1 KCSIVERIADCR
13 TIASDLRSVN
23 VLYRT
28 PADRTRLP
36 PETSI
41 AKPGDA
47 FVEAFAKGLAVI
59 VAFDGAKRS
68 LSIAEVAERA
78 HLPRAG
84 ARRLLY
90 TLVQLGYARS
100 DGNRFELT
108 PKIIGLGRAF
118 LASAMSYDLARPI
131 VESLSRDTGE
141 LCTMSILDGTDVV

>member
-1 KCSIVERIADCR
+1 MPTVEL
-13 TIASDLRSVN
+13 SHSNGRSVN
-23 VLYRT
+23 VVYRT
-28 PADRTRLP
+28 PVDPARLP

-68 LSIAEVAERA
+68 LSMAEVAERT
-78 HLPRAG
+78 HLSRAG

-108 PKIIGLGRAF
+108 PKIIELGRAF
-118 LASAMSYDLARPI
+118 LASATS
-131 VESLSRDTGE
+131 
-141 LCTMSILDGTDVV
+141 